1 VTACVL
7 HATLGRGVEC
17 PGADCA
23 LWDASCTVESLELDL
38 RGREDLAAYLLD
50 VRAQLEQ
57 LRDEGRPAAR

>member
-1 VTACVL
+1 MTACVL
-7 HATLGRGVEC
+7 HATLGRSEEC

-23 LWDASCTVESLELDL
+23 LWETGCTVESLKLDL

-57 LRDEGRPAAR
+57 LRDVGRPSAR